1 MDDTIRKYALQN
13 ALKFSGKANPGA
25 IVGKLLAEKPALK
38 SEMATLGKQIGK
50 IVADVNALSLEDQKL
65 ELENLAPDLLKKKK
79 VVKKKTLTK
88 LKGAKKVVMRFEP
101 SPSGPMHI
109 GHAYVLGLNAL
120 YCTEYKGKLIL
131 RIADTNPDNIY
142 EPAYDLLPEDA
153 AWLTDGKV
161 KEVLIQSERM
171 ELYYAYMEKLLKLE
185 KVYVCTCD
193 PEAFREKVRAKKAC
207 ACRMLVEQKSRWDAM
222 FTTYKMGEAVVRLRT
237 DIEHKNPAMRDF
249 PLFRINES
257 KHARQGTKYR
267 VWPLMNMSVTVDD
280 IESKV
285 THIIRAK
292 DHHDNALR
300 QKYIYEYLGKKSPE
314 TLFVGRINFTGM
326 AVSCSKTRPLI
337 EDGTY
342 SGWDDIRIPFLLA
355 LRRRGYQAEAFLRYA
370 FDVGVSLSDKKVS
383 KDEFFKTIDAYNKDI
398 IDPVAHRYFFVQDP
412 VEIRIAGVHKKDITL
427 DKHPDAQKGGRA
439 FSVEDTFH
447 VAKEDYDGFAENK
460 LYRLMDCLNVRQKD
474 GQLIFDSDSYDEYKA
489 NGKQIIHWL
498 PKEGN
503 ISVEVMMPDGSLVSG
518 LGEKHLSQLKE
529 GDVVQLVRFGFC
541 RLDKKSKS
549 KLTFWF
555 AHR

>member
-1 MDDTIRKYALQN
+1 
-13 ALKFSGKANPGA
+13 
-25 IVGKLLAEKPALK
+25 
-38 SEMATLGKQIGK
+38 
-50 IVADVNALSLEDQKL
+50 
-65 ELENLAPDLLKKKK
+65 
-79 VVKKKTLTK
+79 VKKKTLTK

-120 YCTEYKGKLIL
+120 YCKEYKGKLIL

-153 AWLTDGKV
+153 AWLTDGKI
-161 KEVLIQSERM
+161 KDVLIQSERM
-171 ELYYAYMEKLLKLE
+171 ELYYSYMEKLLKLE

-193 PEAFREKVRAKKAC
+193 PEEFREKIRAKEAC

-342 SGWDDIRIPFLLA
+342 TGWDDIRIPFLLA
-355 LRRRGYQAEAFLRYA
+355 LRRRGYQAETFLRYA

-412 VEIRIAGVHKKDITL
+412 VEIRIAGVHKKDIAL
-427 DKHPDAQKGGRA
+427 DLHPDAQKGGRK
-439 FSVEDTFH
+439 FSVGDTFNI
-447 VAKEDYDGFAENK
+447 AKEDFDNFAENK

-489 NGKQIIHWL
+489 TGKQIIHWL

-503 ISVEVMMPDGSLVSG
+503 IAVEVMMPDGSLVTG
-518 LGEKHLSQLKE
+518 LGEKHLSDLKE
-529 GDVVQLVRFGFC
+529 GAVVQLVRFGFC

-549 KLTFWF
+549 KLTF
-555 AHR
+555 

>member
-13 ALKFSGKANPGA
+13 ALKFKGKANPGA
-25 IVGKLLAEKPALK
+25 IVGKLIGEKPALQK
-38 SEMATLGKQIGK
+38 EMGTLGKQIAQ
-50 IVADVNALSLEDQKL
+50 IVADVNSLSLEEQKL
-65 ELENLAPDLLKKKK
+65 ELENLAPDLLKKK
-79 VVKKKTLTK
+79 VAKKKTLTK
-88 LKGAKKVVMRFEP
+88 LKGAKNVVMRFEP

-120 YCTEYKGKLIL
+120 YCRKYKGKLLL

-142 EPAYDLLPEDA
+142 EPAYEMIPENA
-153 AWLTDGKV
+153 NWLTDGMIKDV
-161 KEVLIQSERM
+161 VIQSDRLEM
-171 ELYYAYMEKLLKLE
+171 YYSYMEKLLKLE
-185 KVYVCTCD
+185 QVYVCTCD
-193 PEAFREKVRAKKAC
+193 PETFREGIRAKQRC
-207 ACRMLVEQKSRWDAM
+207 PCRVLVDQKSRWDAM
-222 FTTYKMGEAVVRLRT
+222 FTTYKMGEAVVRLKT
-237 DIEHKNPAMRDF
+237 DVEHKNPAMRDF

-257 KHARQGTKYR
+257 KHPKQGTKYR

-300 QKYIYEYLGKKSPE
+300 QKYIYEYLEKKFPE

-342 SGWDDIRIPFLLA
+342 HGWDDIRLPFLPA
-355 LRRRGYQAEAFLRYA
+355 LKRRGFQAEALLRYA
-370 FDVGVSLSDKKVS
+370 FEVGVSLSDKKVS
-383 KDEFFKTIDAYNKDI
+383 KDEFFKTIDAYNKEV
-398 IDPVAHRYFFVQDP
+398 IDSIAYRYFFVQDP

-427 DKHPDAQKGGRA
+427 DLHPDTKKGGRT
-439 FSVEDTFH
+439 FSVGDTFH
-447 VAKEDYDGFAENK
+447 LAKEDYDSLSENAV
-460 LYRLMDCLNVRQKD
+460 YRLMDCLNVRQKD

-489 NGKQIIHWL
+489 SGKQIIHWL
-498 PKEGN
+498 PKKGN
-503 ISVEVMMPDGSLVSG
+503 IAVEVMMPDGTCVSG
-518 LGEKHLSQLKE
+518 LGEQHLSSLKE

-549 KLTFWF
+549 KLVFWF